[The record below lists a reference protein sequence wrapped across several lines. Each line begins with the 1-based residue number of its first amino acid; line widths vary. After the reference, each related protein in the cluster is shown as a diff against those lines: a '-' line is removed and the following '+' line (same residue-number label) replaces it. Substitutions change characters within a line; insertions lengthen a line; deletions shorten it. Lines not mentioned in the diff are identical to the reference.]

1 MNEETAYYIVNPAGT
16 IHVVTYD
23 HAKNRLRQVGYR
35 LATDEEIAVYE
46 ETHIQR
52 FDRPIARPWSPEPEP
67 EPELAAEAGVNA
79 RRVKATDTARKLAE
93 ERGIDLRQI
102 EGSGAGGR
110 ILLKDVEAAIGD
122 E

>member
-79 RRVKATDTARKLAE
+79 RAREGDRYSAE
-93 ERGIDLRQI
+93 AGRRAWHRSQADRGLGRRRAHPA
-102 EGSGAGGR
+102 EGRRGR
-110 ILLKDVEAAIGD
+110 DRR
-122 E
+122 